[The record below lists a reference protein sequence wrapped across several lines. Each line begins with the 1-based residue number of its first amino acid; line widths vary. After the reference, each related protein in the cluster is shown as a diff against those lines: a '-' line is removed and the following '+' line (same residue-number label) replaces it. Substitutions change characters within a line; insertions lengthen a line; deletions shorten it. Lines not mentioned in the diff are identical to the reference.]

1 MTARRIGSGLALA
14 LLGFAAI
21 PTRGSALAI
30 CVDSKVLTIQQG
42 ECIARGVAVM
52 SKHFVQSTHDAG
64 AVFGFQGR
72 DNAAAILCDRA
83 AKGFVFFS
91 VASTDESVCRPNI
104 LRLMNE
110 F

>member
-1 MTARRIGSGLALA
+1 MATKRIGSGIAFALLALA
-14 LLGFAAI
+14 ATSTQGH
-21 PTRGSALAI
+21 TLAI
-30 CVDSKVLTIQQG
+30 CVDSKEITIQNN
-42 ECIARGVAVM
+42 ECIRRGLEVM
-52 SKHFVQSTHDAG
+52 NKYFGQTENDAG

-91 VASTDESVCRPNI
+91 VASTEESVCRPNI
-104 LRLMNE
+104 MKLMRE